1 MIVESDSMITKETTD
16 RITADYCECLVES
29 LNTQN
34 LKDLSFYVGKLQ
46 MYQYVLNEDQIAI
59 LYEGEQ
65 RLDAMTSRDRG

>member
-34 LKDLSFYVGKLQ
+34 LKDLSFYVSKLQ

-65 RLDAMTSRDRG
+65 RLDAMTTRERG

>member
-65 RLDAMTSRDRG
+65 RLDAITIND